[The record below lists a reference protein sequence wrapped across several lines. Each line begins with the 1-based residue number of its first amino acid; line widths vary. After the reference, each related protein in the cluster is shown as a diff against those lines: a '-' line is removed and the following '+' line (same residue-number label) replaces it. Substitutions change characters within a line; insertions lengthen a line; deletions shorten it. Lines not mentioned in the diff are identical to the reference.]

1 MRIIGTIEHATCR
14 IQVFQM
20 SNKFSVKFELS
31 MYEQT
36 FKFRESPYLKDFN
49 DMQRLIDA
57 AFIGQVIAHFVWIVA
72 ARDSIAQPKDPI
84 VIFAPALYS
93 VVVEQNTKTPLWR
106 VWRCSMEQQ
115 RYREYIVAG

>member
-49 DMQRLIDA
+49 DVQRLIDA
-57 AFIGQVIAHFVWIVA
+57 AFIAQVIAHFDTMHATADAGWQQF
-72 ARDSIAQPKDPI
+72 AQAQTLQIDNQWEDI
-84 VIFAPALYS
+84 I
-93 VVVEQNTKTPLWR
+93 
-106 VWRCSMEQQ
+106 
-115 RYREYIVAG
+115 